1 MASVTRVLA
10 DSAVTSAK
18 ILDGTVAVADLASAV
33 GNFGAWTAYTPTWT
47 GNTTNPALGNGT
59 IVGAYAQIGKVVN
72 FRILLTMGS
81 TTTFGTGFY
90 SFGVP
95 VTAAAGATGSYT
107 TVGSVV
113 ALDNST
119 TLIYEANPCLLTT
132 TTVILRYQT
141 GGLFSNVAPVTFA
154 TSDIITI
161 QGTYQAA

>member
-18 ILDGTVAVADLASAV
+18 ILDATVAVADLASAV

-47 GNTTNPALGNGT
+47 ANTTNPVLGNGT

-72 FRILLTMGS
+72 FRIVLTMGS
-81 TTTFGTGFY
+81 TTTFGSGFY

-95 VTAAAGATGSYT
+95 VTSAAGATGAYST
-107 TVGSVV
+107 IGSVV
-113 ALDNST
+113 AFDTSANLM
-119 TLIYEANPCLLTT
+119 YEAQPILFST
-132 TTVILRYQT
+132 TTVILRYQNS
-141 GGLFSNVAPVTFA
+141 GLFTNTAPTTFA
-154 TSDIITI
+154 NTDIITI